1 MARFGEI
8 NAQYFDDAGD
18 PLGSGKIY
26 FYETGTTTL
35 KTTYSDINQT
45 IANTNP
51 VILTAAGRQPN
62 VFFSGTAKAILT
74 DKNDVQIIVRDPVGA
89 TASIFGDGWVA
100 TKIYGTDAV
109 VLGSDGQYYRS
120 LVAGNQNN
128 DPTSTSGYWTL
139 LYSVQWNSGIT
150 YQEGAVVT
158 YNGNQYQS
166 LQNSNLNNNPS
177 SAATYWA
184 LYSLSW
190 ISTATYADN
199 QNVVGSDGVLYTS
212 QQASNTGNDPSDA
225 ANRPTWWVGTSADAA
240 ASAAAAATSETNAA
254 TSATNAATSATASAT
269 SATNSANS
277 ATAAAT
283 SETNAANSATAS
295 ATSATNSATSAT
307 ASANSAT
314 AAATSATDAANTYD
328 DFDDRYLGEK
338 SSDPTTDNDGDPLI
352 TGALYFNSVS
362 NTMRVY
368 TGSAWQD
375 TAGIVTSITLSQ
387 VTDVTATAAEV
398 NVLDG
403 IPATLTST
411 ELGYVDGVTS
421 PIQAQINGSSGI
433 ITATAAEA
441 ITANNVVAVN
451 SSGEIEKIQIKT
463 PQYSDYKS
471 LYQGDLTPDEFST
484 QDTVTG
490 GSHGFSR
497 SAIAYVKTLDAFLEV
512 GLYSDGVTSYVEGR
526 WVTKNVLGVWGRG
539 TEFVIF
545 TRTSTGSQNIALRY
559 VETSEICLVV
569 YENVDIDLQTI
580 DVSSITT
587 SPTIGAVQRI
597 SSSTGN
603 VYGFYELGK
612 DATDTYDQ
620 FVIDYQDGSAEHSRL
635 VQVTSAGGVSFGNE
649 INWGTD
655 RNNMTS
661 KMIGVFY
668 DPTNDW
674 IVYFFPDDNNSDR
687 ATLRHTNTRTGSAF
701 SAKQVVD
708 TGTNPTGL
716 TVGRTTDSD
725 RWMLAYCDSG
735 DDLTARMA
743 TWNSATSLYD
753 LTSAV
758 DITNITGQ
766 TVRFI
771 LGTTSLTYSSID
783 QKMILL
789 AKNDTDDG
797 MSITIME
804 DSATGAWTSSNVAQ
818 STAGS
823 ETTAEQNPVNFSAR
837 GEQYYDKKF
846 GYFSWANGTLL
857 NISMLKQAGTNF
869 DSLVG
874 VANTSASPSSSVEY
888 KVRFNVQNSFTGLT
902 PGADYY
908 VGLDSNITSVAAD
921 AIIDGG
927 AKVGTAISSTE
938 LLIE

>member
-18 PLGSGKIY
+18 PLGSGKLY

-51 VILTAAGRQPN
+51 VILSAAGRQPN
-62 VFFSGTAKAILT
+62 IFFSGTAKAILT
-74 DKNDVQIIVRDPVGA
+74 DKNDVQILVRDPVGA

-100 TKIYGTDAV
+100 TKIYSTDAV

-150 YQEGAVVT
+150 YKEGAVVT
-158 YNGNQYQS
+158 YDGNQYQS
-166 LQNSNLNNNPS
+166 LQNGNLNNNPS
-177 SAATYWA
+177 SAAAYWV

-190 ISTATYADN
+190 LSTATYADN
-199 QNVVGSDGVLYTS
+199 QNVVGTDGVLYTS
-212 QQASNTGNDPSDA
+212 QQASNTGNDPTDA
-225 ANRPTWWVGTSADAA
+225 ANRPTWWVGTSVDAA

-314 AAATSATDAANTYD
+314 AAAASATDAANTYD
-328 DFDDRYLGEK
+328 NFDDRYLGEK

-362 NTMRVY
+362 TTMRVY

-375 TAGIVTSITLSQ
+375 TAAIATSITLSQ

-421 PIQAQINGSSGI
+421 PIQTQINSVSGI
-433 ITATAAEA
+433 LSATAAES
-441 ITANNVVAVN
+441 ITANNVVAVT

-463 PQYSDYKS
+463 PQYSDYLA
-471 LYQGDLTPDEFST
+471 LYQGDLTPEVYST
-484 QDTVTG
+484 QNTASG
-490 GSHGFSR
+490 GAHSFSS
-497 SAIAYVKTLDAFLEV
+497 SAIAYIKTLDAFLEA
-512 GLYSDGVTSYVEGR
+512 GLYTDGVTYYVEGR
-526 WVTKNVLGVWGRG
+526 FITKNSIGVWEKGS
-539 TEFVIF
+539 EFVIF
-545 TRTSTGSQNIALRY
+545 TRTSSLNRNVQLRY

-597 SSSTGN
+597 SSTTGESF
-603 VYGFYELGK
+603 GFYDIGK
-612 DATDTYDQ
+612 DATNTYDQ

-635 VQVTSAGGVSFGNE
+635 VQVTSAGVVSFGSE
-649 INWGTD
+649 ISWGTD
-655 RNNMTS
+655 RNQMTS
-661 KMIGVFY
+661 KMCGVFY

-674 IVYFFPDDNNSDR
+674 IVWIYVDDNNSDR
-687 ATLRHTNTRTGSAF
+687 CTLQYVTTRTGNTR
-701 SAKQVVD
+701 SAKQVID
-708 TGTNPTGL
+708 TTTNIDDCTA
-716 TVGRTTDSD
+716 GRTTDSD
-725 RWMLAYCDSG
+725 RWMIAFTQGNLRVAM
-735 DDLTARMA
+735 L
-743 TWNSATSLYD
+743 TWNATSSLYD
-753 LTSAV
+753 VTTV
-758 DITNITGQ
+758 VNITGITGQ
-766 TVRFI
+766 QVDFVD
-771 LGTTSLTYSSID
+771 GTTTLSYSPRD
-783 QKMILL
+783 QKMIVLGKDSGGGN
-789 AKNDTDDG
+789 A
-797 MSITIME
+797 MSLTIME
-804 DSATGAWTSSNVAQ
+804 DIATGVWTSSNVAQ
-818 STAGS
+818 SLAGS
-823 ETTAEQNPVNFSAR
+823 ETTGTQSTGSFAHA

-846 GYFSWANGTLL
+846 GYFSWANGRAA

-874 VANTSASPSSSVEY
+874 IADTSASAAASVDY
-888 KVRFNVQNSFTGLT
+888 RVRFNVQDNFTGLT
-902 PGADYY
+902 PAAVYY
-908 VGLDSNITSVAAD
+908 CDVNGNITNVAAD

-927 AKVGTAISSTE
+927 ARVGVALSSTE